1 MNKYLILIAWNIL
14 TLKMEI
20 TRRISE
26 EMKEKENSAIA
37 EVVLGNL
44 LSIAMVVVGGIVRM

>member
-26 EMKEKENSAIA
+26 EMKEKENSSIA

-44 LSIAMVVVGGIVRM
+44 LSIAMVVVGGIVRI